1 VATPGH
7 GAGSGEELVAEVV
20 SDAGDIGAHDDG
32 LVVLQVESEE
42 GGIAGRLAVVPDDG
56 LATVEPE
63 ICQNSPMLV
72 PGRVVVAWGERLDQ
86 HCPGFGG
93 TPWPTT
99 RLRRTATG

>member
-1 VATPGH
+1 VRSWLPRF
-7 GAGSGEELVAEVV
+7 
-20 SDAGDIGAHDDG
+20 SDAGDIGANDDG

-42 GGIAGRLAVVPDDG
+42 GGVAGRLAVVPDDG

-86 HCPGFGG
+86 HCPGFADSMADDPPPANRNWVKNHAGG
-93 TPWPTT
+93 D
-99 RLRRTATG
+99 GD